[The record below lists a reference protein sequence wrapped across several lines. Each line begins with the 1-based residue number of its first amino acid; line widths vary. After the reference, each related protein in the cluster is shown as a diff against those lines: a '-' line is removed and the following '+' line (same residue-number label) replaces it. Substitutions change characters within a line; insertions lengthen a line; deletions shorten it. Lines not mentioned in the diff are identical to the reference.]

1 MPDSYLK
8 IAKELIRAEAFA
20 IAKMEERIDDNFAQ
34 IVELL
39 YGIRGKVIITGVGK
53 SGLVGRKIAATLA
66 STGTPSFFIHAYEA
80 GHGDIGSV
88 SQNDV
93 LIVISNSGETSE
105 VLNLL
110 PYLKKKKVPIIGFV
124 GNVQSSLGKKCDIVI
139 NTGVSSEACPM
150 GIVPTASTIVTLAM
164 GDALAIAL
172 MNKRKF
178 KELDFAG
185 LHPGGSLGRR
195 LLTTVEDLMHTG
207 DEIPLATIN
216 DSMKQVLFT
225 MTQKGLGVVGILDQ
239 SGRLVGVITDGDL
252 RRGLEQTGNF
262 FHQAPAAIMSRNPK
276 FINSQTLAIDAL
288 YQMEKYAV
296 TNLFVF
302 NGKQTGIPTGI
313 IHIHDILRYGIM
325 VK

>member
-1 MPDSYLK
+1 MPESYLK
-8 IAKELIRAEAFA
+8 IAIGLIRAESTA
-20 IAKMEERIDDNFAQ
+20 IAQLEKRIDDTFREM
-34 IVELL
+34 VELL
-39 YGIRGKVIITGVGK
+39 FGIRGKVIITGVGK

-80 GHGDIGSV
+80 GHGDLGSV
-88 SQNDV
+88 GQKDAV
-93 LIVISNSGETSE
+93 IVISNSGETSE
-105 VLNLL
+105 VLYLL
-110 PYLKKKKVPIIGFV
+110 PYLRKRKVPIIGFV
-124 GNVQSSLGKKCDIVI
+124 GNTTSSLAKKCDLVI
-139 NTGVSSEACPM
+139 DTGVSSEACPM

-172 MNKRKF
+172 MNKRRF

-195 LLTTVEDLMHTG
+195 LLTTVGDLMHTG
-207 DEIPLATIN
+207 DEIPLAAIN
-216 DSMKQVLFT
+216 ESMKQVLFT

-252 RRGLEQTGNF
+252 RRGLEQTDDF
-262 FHQAPAAIMSRNPK
+262 FKQSPAAIMSKNPK
-276 FINSQTLAIDAL
+276 FVNSRTLAIDAL
-288 YQMEKYAV
+288 IQMEKYAV

-302 NGKQTGIPTGI
+302 NGHQTGIPTGI

>member
-8 IAKELIRAEAFA
+8 IAKELIRAESFA
-20 IAKMEERIDDNFAQ
+20 IAKLEERIDDNFAQ

-262 FHQAPAAIMSRNPK
+262 FNQAPTAIMSRNPK